1 MATVCCELN
10 PNTLASVRQLRD
22 RASKAADDGV
32 VWPSSLFVVLDDLE
46 SRARQILKNGQGGEK
61 RCAQKCSSYFRGLQL
76 MNSLII
82 Q

>member
-32 VWPSSLFVVLDDLE
+32 VWSSSLFVVLDDLE
-46 SRARQILKNGQGGEK
+46 SRTRQILKNGQGGEK
-61 RCAQKCSSYFRGLQL
+61 RCAQKRSSCFGDYFGGGCS
-76 MNSLII
+76 
-82 Q
+82 